1 MYYYHPPI
9 FKQFSQFTSHGNH
22 LSNYISDSSIQITV
36 YPASNHGSQMDLRF
50 VYSRSIWNRRIT
62 TYSSSRVS
70 TSEQFHRCHF
80 PRQSINLPSSW
91 RDSGM
96 GVASNQFRDGK
107 SLITPDD
114 DDIFWCK
121 HVCILYSRER
131 QPQTF
136 FQTGSRI
143 SKQGKSVVPFLY
155 QLIWKL
161 KKRKK
166 ITKLFRKKNY
176 NLRYIYLFSI
186 LL

>member
-80 PRQSINLPSSW
+80 PRQSINLLSSW

-107 SLITPDD
+107 SLITSDD

-121 HVCILYSRER
+121 HVCILYSRGK
-131 QPQTF
+131 TAADF
-136 FQTGSRI
+136 FSNWI
-143 SKQGKSVVPFLY
+143 EDLEASVVPFLY

>member
-70 TSEQFHRCHF
+70 TSEQFHHCHF

-121 HVCILYSRER
+121 HVCILYSCGK
-131 QPQTF
+131 TAADF
-136 FQTGSRI
+136 FSNWIEDLEARKECSSI
-143 SKQGKSVVPFLY
+143 FIPINMK
-155 QLIWKL
+155 I
-161 KKRKK
+161 KKKE
-166 ITKLFRKKNY
+166 KNY
-176 NLRYIYLFSI
+176 KII
-186 LL
+186 